1 MKIFLQ
7 ILFFIFLASNL
18 NALNI
23 DEAIKSTI
31 LNNPKVKIAIE
42 KLTESK
48 ELMSYAYGSKKP
60 TLTSTISGT
69 YANADKNTSTAS
81 TTPETLTDKYQ
92 LTVSQ
97 NLYDAGYNELEI
109 ARSKILF
116 NDEVIQFK
124 ITLQSLI
131 LEAIEGYLTVIN
143 YEKYLEANQKNYD
156 SMSKAF
162 EETKT
167 RFDIGSATLYDLQ
180 NAEASFAIASSNLFA
195 AEQNV
200 QISNKSFKRVVGL
213 QAINLEDV
221 LNINNLVNLSNT
233 IETAMDQN
241 LNLLLAKSD
250 IENKKILLLM
260 LIYLL
265 LILLLKE
272 KKSKKPSLDIS
283 GTAEYSDSGRI
294 DSGTKLTQGSVALTL
309 TIPLYQK
316 DQDNSNI
323 RKYHSQI
330 LQSEIYLEDF
340 REDIQIQIYNTYKDF
355 KISESNMSTNQI
367 VIQSI
372 ETSLNSLNEEYN
384 IGTKT
389 ITDLVNEEEKLLN
402 ANVNYLNS
410 KKNFI
415 TNYFK
420 LKSLDGSLIKL
431 FEHYIPATN

>member
-7 ILFFIFLASNL
+7 ILFFIFLTSNL

-48 ELMSYAYGSKKP
+48 ELISYAYGSKKP
-60 TLTSTISGT
+60 TLTSTISST

-180 NAEASFAIASSNLFA
+180 NAEASFATASSNLFA

-241 LNLLLAKSD
+241 LNLLLAISD
-250 IENKKILLLM
+250 IENKK
-260 LIYLL
+260 
-265 LILLLKE
+265 ILLLKE

>member
-7 ILFFIFLASNL
+7 ILFFIFLSSNL

-92 LTVSQ
+92 LTLSQ

-143 YEKYLEANQKNYD
+143 YEKYLEANKKNYD
-156 SMSKAF
+156 SLSKAF

-167 RFDIGSATLYDLQ
+167 RFDLGSATLYDLQ
-180 NAEASFAIASSNLFA
+180 NAEASFATASSNLFA

-213 QAINLEDV
+213 QAINLEDQ

-250 IENKKILLLM
+250 IENKKILLL
-260 LIYLL
+260 
-265 LILLLKE
+265 KE

-283 GTAEYSDSGRI
+283 GTAEYSDSGRV
-294 DSGTKLTQGSVALTL
+294 DSGTELTQGSVALTL

-340 REDIQIQIYNTYKDF
+340 RADILILIYNTYKDLQ
-355 KISESNMSTNQI
+355 ISESNMSSNQI

-372 ETSLNSLNEEYN
+372 KTSLNSLNEEYN

-410 KKNFI
+410 KKNYL

-431 FEHYIPATN
+431 FEHYIPVTN

>member
-7 ILFFIFLASNL
+7 FLFFIFLASNL

-156 SMSKAF
+156 SVLKAF

-167 RFDIGSATLYDLQ
+167 RFDLGSATLYELQ
-180 NAEASFAIASSNLFA
+180 NAEASFATASSNLFA

-241 LNLLLAKSD
+241 LNLLLAISD
-250 IENKKILLLM
+250 IENKK
-260 LIYLL
+260 
-265 LILLLKE
+265 ILLLKE
-272 KKSKKPSLDIS
+272 KKSKKPNLDIS
-283 GTAEYSDSGRI
+283 GTAEYSDSGRF

-323 RKYHSQI
+323 RKYYSQI

>member
-7 ILFFIFLASNL
+7 ILFFIFLSSNL

-69 YANADKNTSTAS
+69 YANADKKTSTAS

-92 LTVSQ
+92 LTLSQ

-143 YEKYLEANQKNYD
+143 YEKSLEANQKNYD
-156 SMSKAF
+156 SVSKAF

-167 RFDIGSATLYDLQ
+167 RFDLGSATLYDLQ

-213 QAINLEDV
+213 QAINLEDQ

-250 IENKKILLLM
+250 IENKKILLL
-260 LIYLL
+260 
-265 LILLLKE
+265 KE

-283 GTAEYSDSGRI
+283 GTAEYSDSGRV
-294 DSGTKLTQGSVALTL
+294 DSGTELTQGSVALTL

-340 REDIQIQIYNTYKDF
+340 REDILILIYNTYKDF
-355 KISESNMSTNQI
+355 QISESNMSTNQI

-410 KKNFI
+410 KKDFLI
-415 TNYFK
+415 NYFK

-431 FEHYIPATN
+431 FEHYIPVTN

>member
-7 ILFFIFLASNL
+7 ILFFIFLTSNL

-48 ELMSYAYGSKKP
+48 ELISYAYGSKKP

-156 SMSKAF
+156 SVLKAF

-180 NAEASFAIASSNLFA
+180 NAEASFATASSNLFA

-241 LNLLLAKSD
+241 LNLLLAISD
-250 IENKKILLLM
+250 IENKK
-260 LIYLL
+260 
-265 LILLLKE
+265 ILLLKE
-272 KKSKKPSLDIS
+272 KKSKKPNLDIS
-283 GTAEYSDSGRI
+283 GTAEYSDSGRV

>member
-7 ILFFIFLASNL
+7 ILFFIFLSSNL

-92 LTVSQ
+92 LTLSQ

-143 YEKYLEANQKNYD
+143 YEKSLEANQKNYD
-156 SMSKAF
+156 SVSKAF

-241 LNLLLAKSD
+241 LNLLLAIND
-250 IENKKILLLM
+250 IENKK
-260 LIYLL
+260 
-265 LILLLKE
+265 ILLLKE
-272 KKSKKPSLDIS
+272 KKSKKPNLDIS
-283 GTAEYSDSGRI
+283 GTAEYSDSGRV

-323 RKYHSQI
+323 RKYYSQI

>member
-69 YANADKNTSTAS
+69 YANADKKTSTAS
-81 TTPETLTDKYQ
+81 NTPETLTDKYQ
-92 LTVSQ
+92 LTLSQ

-124 ITLQSLI
+124 ITLQNLI

-143 YEKYLEANQKNYD
+143 YEKSLEANQKNYD
-156 SMSKAF
+156 SVSKAF

-180 NAEASFAIASSNLFA
+180 NAEASFAMASSNLFA

-241 LNLLLAKSD
+241 LNLLLAIND
-250 IENKKILLLM
+250 IENKK
-260 LIYLL
+260 
-265 LILLLKE
+265 ILLLKE
-272 KKSKKPSLDIS
+272 KKSKKPNLDIS
-283 GTAEYSDSGRI
+283 GTAEYSDSGRV

-340 REDIQIQIYNTYKDF
+340 REDIQIQIHNTYKDF

>member
-7 ILFFIFLASNL
+7 ILFFIFLSSNL

-69 YANADKNTSTAS
+69 YANADKKTSTAS

-92 LTVSQ
+92 LTLSQ

-143 YEKYLEANQKNYD
+143 YEKSLEANQKNYD
-156 SMSKAF
+156 SVSKAF

-167 RFDIGSATLYDLQ
+167 RFDLGSATLYDLQ

-213 QAINLEDV
+213 QAINLEDQ

-250 IENKKILLLM
+250 IENKKILLL
-260 LIYLL
+260 
-265 LILLLKE
+265 KE

-283 GTAEYSDSGRI
+283 GTAEYSDSGRV
-294 DSGTKLTQGSVALTL
+294 DSGTELTQGSVALTL

-340 REDIQIQIYNTYKDF
+340 RADILILIYNTYKDLQ
-355 KISESNMSTNQI
+355 ISESNMSSNQI

-410 KKNFI
+410 KKNYL

-420 LKSLDGSLIKL
+420 LKSLDGSLIKM
-431 FEHYIPATN
+431 FEHYIPVTN

>member
-7 ILFFIFLASNL
+7 ILFFIFLSSNL

-48 ELMSYAYGSKKP
+48 ELISYAYGSKKP

-81 TTPETLTDKYQ
+81 TTPEILTDKYQ
-92 LTVSQ
+92 LTLSQ

-143 YEKYLEANQKNYD
+143 YEKSLEANQKNYD
-156 SMSKAF
+156 SVSKAF

-167 RFDIGSATLYDLQ
+167 RFDLGSATLYDLQ
-180 NAEASFAIASSNLFA
+180 NAEASFATASSNLFA

-200 QISNKSFKRVVGL
+200 QISNKSFKRIVGL
-213 QAINLEDV
+213 QAINLENV

-250 IENKKILLLM
+250 IENKKILLL
-260 LIYLL
+260 
-265 LILLLKE
+265 KE

-283 GTAEYSDSGRI
+283 GTAEYSDSGRV
-294 DSGTKLTQGSVALTL
+294 DSGTELTQGSVALTL

-340 REDIQIQIYNTYKDF
+340 REDILILIYNTYKDLQ
-355 KISESNMSTNQI
+355 ISESNMSSNQI

-410 KKNFI
+410 KKNYL

-420 LKSLDGSLIKL
+420 LKSLDGSLIKM
-431 FEHYIPATN
+431 FEHYIPVTN

>member
-7 ILFFIFLASNL
+7 ILFFIFLSSNL

-81 TTPETLTDKYQ
+81 TTPEILTDKYQ
-92 LTVSQ
+92 LTLSQ

-143 YEKYLEANQKNYD
+143 YEKSLEANQKNYD
-156 SMSKAF
+156 SVSKAF

-167 RFDIGSATLYDLQ
+167 RFDLGSATLYDLQ

-213 QAINLEDV
+213 QAINLEDQ

-250 IENKKILLLM
+250 IENKKILLL
-260 LIYLL
+260 
-265 LILLLKE
+265 KE

-283 GTAEYSDSGRI
+283 GTAEYSDSGRV
-294 DSGTKLTQGSVALTL
+294 DSGTELTQGSVALTL

-410 KKNFI
+410 KKNYL

-420 LKSLDGSLIKL
+420 LKSLDGSLIKM
-431 FEHYIPATN
+431 FEHYIPVTN

>member
-1 MKIFLQ
+1 VKIFLQ

-92 LTVSQ
+92 LTLSQ

-143 YEKYLEANQKNYD
+143 YEKSLEANQKNYD
-156 SMSKAF
+156 SVSKAF

-167 RFDIGSATLYDLQ
+167 RFDLGSATLYDLQ

-213 QAINLEDV
+213 QAINLEDQ

-241 LNLLLAKSD
+241 LNLLLAIND
-250 IENKKILLLM
+250 IENKK
-260 LIYLL
+260 
-265 LILLLKE
+265 ILLLKE
-272 KKSKKPSLDIS
+272 KKSKKPNLDIS
-283 GTAEYSDSGRI
+283 GTAEYSDSGRV

-323 RKYHSQI
+323 RKYYSQI

-367 VIQSI
+367 VIKSI

>member
-92 LTVSQ
+92 LTLSQ

-124 ITLQSLI
+124 ITLQNLI

-143 YEKYLEANQKNYD
+143 YEKSLEANQKNYD
-156 SMSKAF
+156 SVSKAF

-241 LNLLLAKSD
+241 LNLLLAIND
-250 IENKKILLLM
+250 IENKK
-260 LIYLL
+260 
-265 LILLLKE
+265 ILLLKE
-272 KKSKKPSLDIS
+272 KKSKKPNLDIS
-283 GTAEYSDSGRI
+283 GTAEYSDSGRV

-323 RKYHSQI
+323 RKYYSQI

-340 REDIQIQIYNTYKDF
+340 KEDIQIQIYNTYKDF

-367 VIQSI
+367 VIKSI

>member
-7 ILFFIFLASNL
+7 ILFFIFLSLNL

-92 LTVSQ
+92 LTLSQ

-143 YEKYLEANQKNYD
+143 YEKSLEANQKNYD
-156 SMSKAF
+156 SVSKAF

-167 RFDIGSATLYDLQ
+167 RFDLGSATLYDLQ

-200 QISNKSFKRVVGL
+200 QISNKSFKRIVGL

-250 IENKKILLLM
+250 IENKKILLL
-260 LIYLL
+260 
-265 LILLLKE
+265 KE

-283 GTAEYSDSGRI
+283 GTAEYSDSGRV
-294 DSGTKLTQGSVALTL
+294 DSGTELTQGSVALTL

-340 REDIQIQIYNTYKDF
+340 RADILILIYNTYKDLQ
-355 KISESNMSTNQI
+355 ISESNMSSNQI

-372 ETSLNSLNEEYN
+372 ETSLKSLNEEYN

-410 KKNFI
+410 KKNYL

-420 LKSLDGSLIKL
+420 LKSLDGSLIKM
-431 FEHYIPATN
+431 FEHYIPVTN

>member
-1 MKIFLQ
+1 VKIFLQ

-69 YANADKNTSTAS
+69 YANADKKTSTAS

-92 LTVSQ
+92 LTLSQ

-124 ITLQSLI
+124 ITLQNLI

-143 YEKYLEANQKNYD
+143 YEKSLEANQKNYD
-156 SMSKAF
+156 SVSKAF

-213 QAINLEDV
+213 QATNLEDV

-241 LNLLLAKSD
+241 LNLLLAIND
-250 IENKKILLLM
+250 IENKK
-260 LIYLL
+260 
-265 LILLLKE
+265 ILLLKE
-272 KKSKKPSLDIS
+272 KKSKKPNLDIS
-283 GTAEYSDSGRI
+283 GTAEYSDSGRF

-323 RKYHSQI
+323 RKYYSQI

-340 REDIQIQIYNTYKDF
+340 REGIQIQIYNIYKDF

-367 VIQSI
+367 VIKSI

>member
-143 YEKYLEANQKNYD
+143 YEKSLEANQKNYD
-156 SMSKAF
+156 SVSKAF

-241 LNLLLAKSD
+241 LNLLLAIND
-250 IENKKILLLM
+250 IENKK
-260 LIYLL
+260 
-265 LILLLKE
+265 ILLLKE
-272 KKSKKPSLDIS
+272 KKSKKPNLDIS
-283 GTAEYSDSGRI
+283 GTAEYSDSGRV

-323 RKYHSQI
+323 RKYYSQI

>member
-7 ILFFIFLASNL
+7 ILFFIFLSSNL

-92 LTVSQ
+92 LTLSQ

-124 ITLQSLI
+124 ITLQNLI

-143 YEKYLEANQKNYD
+143 YEKSLEANQKNYD
-156 SMSKAF
+156 SVSKAF

-213 QAINLEDV
+213 QAINLEEV

-250 IENKKILLLM
+250 IENKKILLL
-260 LIYLL
+260 
-265 LILLLKE
+265 KE

-283 GTAEYSDSGRI
+283 GTAEYSDSGRV
-294 DSGTKLTQGSVALTL
+294 DSGTELTQGSVALTL

-410 KKNFI
+410 KKNYL

-420 LKSLDGSLIKL
+420 LKSLDGSLIKM
-431 FEHYIPATN
+431 FEHYIPVTN

>member
-143 YEKYLEANQKNYD
+143 YEKSLEANQKNYD
-156 SMSKAF
+156 SVSKAF

-241 LNLLLAKSD
+241 LNLLLAIND
-250 IENKKILLLM
+250 IENKK
-260 LIYLL
+260 
-265 LILLLKE
+265 ILLLKE
-272 KKSKKPSLDIS
+272 KKSKKPNLDIS
-283 GTAEYSDSGRI
+283 GTAEYSDSGRV
-294 DSGTKLTQGSVALTL
+294 DSGTKLTQGSLALTL

-323 RKYHSQI
+323 RKYYSQI

-340 REDIQIQIYNTYKDF
+340 REGIQIQIYNIYKDF

-431 FEHYIPATN
+431 FEHYIPATK

>member
-7 ILFFIFLASNL
+7 ILFFIFLTSNL

-156 SMSKAF
+156 SVLKAF

-241 LNLLLAKSD
+241 LNLLLAISD
-250 IENKKILLLM
+250 IENKK
-260 LIYLL
+260 
-265 LILLLKE
+265 ILLLKE

-372 ETSLNSLNEEYN
+372 ETSLKSLKEEYN

>member
-92 LTVSQ
+92 LTLSQ

-124 ITLQSLI
+124 ITLQNLI

-143 YEKYLEANQKNYD
+143 YEKSLEANQKNYD
-156 SMSKAF
+156 SVSKAF

-167 RFDIGSATLYDLQ
+167 RFDLGSATLYDLQ

-213 QAINLEDV
+213 QAINLEDQ

-250 IENKKILLLM
+250 IENKKILLL
-260 LIYLL
+260 
-265 LILLLKE
+265 KE

-283 GTAEYSDSGRI
+283 GTAEYSDSGRV
-294 DSGTKLTQGSVALTL
+294 DSGTELTQGSVALTL

-340 REDIQIQIYNTYKDF
+340 REGIQIQIYNTYKDF

-410 KKNFI
+410 KKNYL

-420 LKSLDGSLIKL
+420 LKSLDGSLIKM
-431 FEHYIPATN
+431 FEHYIPVTN

>member
-92 LTVSQ
+92 LTLSQ

-124 ITLQSLI
+124 ITLQNLI

-143 YEKYLEANQKNYD
+143 YEKSLEANQKNYD
-156 SMSKAF
+156 SVSKAF

-241 LNLLLAKSD
+241 LNLLLAIND
-250 IENKKILLLM
+250 IENKK
-260 LIYLL
+260 
-265 LILLLKE
+265 ILLLKE
-272 KKSKKPSLDIS
+272 KKSKKPNLDIS
-283 GTAEYSDSGRI
+283 GTAEYSDSGRV

-323 RKYHSQI
+323 RKYYSQI

>member
-69 YANADKNTSTAS
+69 YANADKKTSTAS

-124 ITLQSLI
+124 ITLQNLI

-156 SMSKAF
+156 SVLKAF

-241 LNLLLAKSD
+241 LNLLLAIND
-250 IENKKILLLM
+250 IENKK
-260 LIYLL
+260 
-265 LILLLKE
+265 ILLLKE
-272 KKSKKPSLDIS
+272 KKSKKPNLDIS
-283 GTAEYSDSGRI
+283 GTAEYSDSGRV

-323 RKYHSQI
+323 RKYYSQI

-340 REDIQIQIYNTYKDF
+340 REDIQIQIYHTYKDF

>member
-7 ILFFIFLASNL
+7 FLFFIFLTSNL

-143 YEKYLEANQKNYD
+143 YEKSLEANQKNYD
-156 SMSKAF
+156 SVSKAF

-167 RFDIGSATLYDLQ
+167 RFDIGSATLYELQ
-180 NAEASFAIASSNLFA
+180 NAEASFATASSNLFA

-241 LNLLLAKSD
+241 LNLLLAISD
-250 IENKKILLLM
+250 IENKK
-260 LIYLL
+260 
-265 LILLLKE
+265 ILLLKE

>member
-60 TLTSTISGT
+60 SLTSTISGT
-69 YANADKNTSTAS
+69 YANADKKTSTAS

-124 ITLQSLI
+124 ITLQNLI

-143 YEKYLEANQKNYD
+143 YEKSLEANQKNYD
-156 SMSKAF
+156 SVSKAF

-241 LNLLLAKSD
+241 LNLLLAIND
-250 IENKKILLLM
+250 IENKK
-260 LIYLL
+260 
-265 LILLLKE
+265 ILLLKE
-272 KKSKKPSLDIS
+272 KKSKKPNLDIS
-283 GTAEYSDSGRI
+283 GTAEYSDSGRV

-340 REDIQIQIYNTYKDF
+340 RADILILIYNTYKDLQ
-355 KISESNMSTNQI
+355 ISESNMSSNQI

>member
-241 LNLLLAKSD
+241 LNLLLAIND
-250 IENKKILLLM
+250 IENKK
-260 LIYLL
+260 
-265 LILLLKE
+265 ILLLKE
-272 KKSKKPSLDIS
+272 KKSKKPNLDIS
-283 GTAEYSDSGRI
+283 GTAEYSDSGRV

>member
-7 ILFFIFLASNL
+7 ILFFIFLSSNL

-92 LTVSQ
+92 LTLSQ

-143 YEKYLEANQKNYD
+143 YEKSLEANQKNYD
-156 SMSKAF
+156 SVSKAF

-167 RFDIGSATLYDLQ
+167 RFDLGSATLYDLQ

-213 QAINLEDV
+213 QAINLEDQ

-250 IENKKILLLM
+250 IENKKILLL
-260 LIYLL
+260 
-265 LILLLKE
+265 KE

-283 GTAEYSDSGRI
+283 GTAEYSDSGRF
-294 DSGTKLTQGSVALTL
+294 DSGTELTQGSVALTL

-340 REDIQIQIYNTYKDF
+340 REDILILIYNTYKDLQ
-355 KISESNMSTNQI
+355 ISESNMSSNQI

-410 KKNFI
+410 KKNYL

-420 LKSLDGSLIKL
+420 LKSLDGSLIKM
-431 FEHYIPATN
+431 FEHYIPVTN

>member
-7 ILFFIFLASNL
+7 ILFFIFLSSNL

-92 LTVSQ
+92 LTLSQ

-124 ITLQSLI
+124 ITLQNLI

-143 YEKYLEANQKNYD
+143 YEKSLEANQKNYD
-156 SMSKAF
+156 SVSKAF

-213 QAINLEDV
+213 QAINLEDQ

-250 IENKKILLLM
+250 IENKKILLL
-260 LIYLL
+260 
-265 LILLLKE
+265 KE

-283 GTAEYSDSGRI
+283 GTAEYSDSGRV
-294 DSGTKLTQGSVALTL
+294 DSGTELTQGSVALTL

-340 REDIQIQIYNTYKDF
+340 RADILILIYNTYKDLQ
-355 KISESNMSTNQI
+355 ISESNMSSNQI

-410 KKNFI
+410 KKDYL

-431 FEHYIPATN
+431 FEHYIPVTN

>member
-7 ILFFIFLASNL
+7 ILFFIFLASKL

-60 TLTSTISGT
+60 TLISTISGT
-69 YANADKNTSTAS
+69 YANADKKTSTAS

-109 ARSKILF
+109 ERSKILF
-116 NDEVIQFK
+116 NDEVIKFK
-124 ITLQSLI
+124 ITLQNLI

-143 YEKYLEANQKNYD
+143 YEKSLESNQKNYD
-156 SMSKAF
+156 SVSKAF

-213 QAINLEDV
+213 QAINLEDKI
-221 LNINNLVNLSNT
+221 NINNLVNLSST

-241 LNLLLAKSD
+241 LNLLLAIND
-250 IENKKILLLM
+250 IENKKILLL
-260 LIYLL
+260 
-265 LILLLKE
+265 KE
-272 KKSKKPSLDIS
+272 KKSKIANLDIS
-283 GTAEYSDSGRI
+283 GTAEYSDSGRV
-294 DSGTKLTQGSVALTL
+294 DSGTKLAQGSVALTL

-355 KISESNMSTNQI
+355 KISESNMSSNQI
-367 VIQSI
+367 VIKSI

-389 ITDLVNEEEKLLN
+389 ITDLVNEEEKLLK
-402 ANVNYLNS
+402 ANVDYLNS
-410 KKNFI
+410 KKDFL

-420 LKSLDGSLIKL
+420 LKSLDGSLIKM

>member
-7 ILFFIFLASNL
+7 ILFFIFLSSNL

-92 LTVSQ
+92 LTLSQ

-124 ITLQSLI
+124 ITLQNLI

-143 YEKYLEANQKNYD
+143 YEKSLEANQKNYD
-156 SMSKAF
+156 SVSKAF

-213 QAINLEDV
+213 QAINLEDQ

-250 IENKKILLLM
+250 IENKKILLL
-260 LIYLL
+260 
-265 LILLLKE
+265 KE

-283 GTAEYSDSGRI
+283 GTAEYSDSGRV
-294 DSGTKLTQGSVALTL
+294 DSGTELTQGSVALTL

-340 REDIQIQIYNTYKDF
+340 REGIQIQIYNIYKDF
-355 KISESNMSTNQI
+355 QISESNMSTNQI

-410 KKNFI
+410 KKNYL

-420 LKSLDGSLIKL
+420 LKSLDGSLIKM
-431 FEHYIPATN
+431 FEHYIPVTN

>member
-1 MKIFLQ
+1 VKIFLQ

-143 YEKYLEANQKNYD
+143 YEKSLEANQKNYD
-156 SMSKAF
+156 SVSKAF

-241 LNLLLAKSD
+241 LNLLLAIND
-250 IENKKILLLM
+250 IENKK
-260 LIYLL
+260 
-265 LILLLKE
+265 ILLLKE
-272 KKSKKPSLDIS
+272 KKSKKPNLDIS
-283 GTAEYSDSGRI
+283 GTAEYSDSGRV

-323 RKYHSQI
+323 RKYYSQI

-340 REDIQIQIYNTYKDF
+340 REDIQIQIYHTYKDF

>member
-7 ILFFIFLASNL
+7 ILFFIFLSSNL

-81 TTPETLTDKYQ
+81 TTPEILTDKYQ
-92 LTVSQ
+92 LTLSQ

-143 YEKYLEANQKNYD
+143 YEKSLEANQKNYD
-156 SMSKAF
+156 SVSKAF

-167 RFDIGSATLYDLQ
+167 RFDLGSATLYDLQ

-250 IENKKILLLM
+250 IENKKILLL
-260 LIYLL
+260 
-265 LILLLKE
+265 KE

-283 GTAEYSDSGRI
+283 GTAEYSDSGRV
-294 DSGTKLTQGSVALTL
+294 DSGTELTQGSVALTL

-340 REDIQIQIYNTYKDF
+340 RADILILIYNTYKDLQ
-355 KISESNMSTNQI
+355 ISESNMSSNQI

-410 KKNFI
+410 KKNFL

-420 LKSLDGSLIKL
+420 LKSLDGSLIKM
-431 FEHYIPATN
+431 FEHYIPVTN

>member
-60 TLTSTISGT
+60 SLTSTISGT

-92 LTVSQ
+92 LTLSQ

-143 YEKYLEANQKNYD
+143 YEKSLEANQKNYD
-156 SMSKAF
+156 SVSKAF

-167 RFDIGSATLYDLQ
+167 RFDLGSATLYDLQ

-241 LNLLLAKSD
+241 LNLLLAIND
-250 IENKKILLLM
+250 IENKK
-260 LIYLL
+260 
-265 LILLLKE
+265 ILLLKE
-272 KKSKKPSLDIS
+272 KKSKKPNLDIS
-283 GTAEYSDSGRI
+283 GTAEYSDSGRV

-323 RKYHSQI
+323 RKYYSQI

-340 REDIQIQIYNTYKDF
+340 REDILILIYNTYKDLQ
-355 KISESNMSTNQI
+355 ISESNMSSNQI

-431 FEHYIPATN
+431 FEHYIPVTN

>member
-7 ILFFIFLASNL
+7 ILFFIFLSSNL

-92 LTVSQ
+92 LTLSQ

-143 YEKYLEANQKNYD
+143 YEKSLEANQKNYD
-156 SMSKAF
+156 SVSKAF

-167 RFDIGSATLYDLQ
+167 RFDLGSATLYDLQ

-241 LNLLLAKSD
+241 LNLLLAIND
-250 IENKKILLLM
+250 IENKK
-260 LIYLL
+260 
-265 LILLLKE
+265 ILLLKE
-272 KKSKKPSLDIS
+272 KKSKKPNLDIS
-283 GTAEYSDSGRI
+283 GTAEYSDSGRV
-294 DSGTKLTQGSVALTL
+294 DSGTELTQGSVALTL

-340 REDIQIQIYNTYKDF
+340 RADILILIYNTYKDLQ
-355 KISESNMSTNQI
+355 ISESNMSSNQI

-410 KKNFI
+410 KKNYL

-420 LKSLDGSLIKL
+420 LKSLDGSLIKM
-431 FEHYIPATN
+431 FEHYIPVTN

>member
-1 MKIFLQ
+1 VKIFLQ

-143 YEKYLEANQKNYD
+143 YEKSLEANQKNYD
-156 SMSKAF
+156 SVSKAF

-241 LNLLLAKSD
+241 LNLLLAIND
-250 IENKKILLLM
+250 IENKK
-260 LIYLL
+260 
-265 LILLLKE
+265 ILLLKE
-272 KKSKKPSLDIS
+272 KKSKKPNLDIS
-283 GTAEYSDSGRI
+283 GTAEYSDSGRV

-323 RKYHSQI
+323 RKYYSQI

>member
-1 MKIFLQ
+1 VKIFLQ
-7 ILFFIFLASNL
+7 ILFFIFLSSNL

-60 TLTSTISGT
+60 SLTSTISGT
-69 YANADKNTSTAS
+69 YANADKKTSTAS

-92 LTVSQ
+92 LTLSQ

-143 YEKYLEANQKNYD
+143 YEKSLEANQKNYD
-156 SMSKAF
+156 SVSKAF

-167 RFDIGSATLYDLQ
+167 RFDLGSATLYDLQ

-241 LNLLLAKSD
+241 LNLLLAIND
-250 IENKKILLLM
+250 IENKK
-260 LIYLL
+260 
-265 LILLLKE
+265 ILLLKE
-272 KKSKKPSLDIS
+272 KKSKKPNLDIS
-283 GTAEYSDSGRI
+283 GTAEYSDSGRV
-294 DSGTKLTQGSVALTL
+294 DSGTELTQGSVALTL

-340 REDIQIQIYNTYKDF
+340 RADILILIYNTYKDLQ
-355 KISESNMSTNQI
+355 ISESNMSSNQI

-410 KKNFI
+410 KKDFL

-420 LKSLDGSLIKL
+420 LKSLDGSLIKM
-431 FEHYIPATN
+431 FEHYIPVTN

>member
-143 YEKYLEANQKNYD
+143 YEKSLEANQKNYD
-156 SMSKAF
+156 SVSKAF

-241 LNLLLAKSD
+241 LNLLLAIND
-250 IENKKILLLM
+250 IENKK
-260 LIYLL
+260 
-265 LILLLKE
+265 ILLLKE
-272 KKSKKPSLDIS
+272 KKSKKPNLDIS
-283 GTAEYSDSGRI
+283 GTAEYSDSGRV

-323 RKYHSQI
+323 RKYYSQI

-340 REDIQIQIYNTYKDF
+340 REDIQIQIYHTYKDF

>member
-92 LTVSQ
+92 LTLSQ

-143 YEKYLEANQKNYD
+143 YEKSLEANQKNYD
-156 SMSKAF
+156 SVSKAF

-167 RFDIGSATLYDLQ
+167 RFDLGTATLYDLQ

-200 QISNKSFKRVVGL
+200 QISNKSFKYIVGL

-241 LNLLLAKSD
+241 LNLLLAIND
-250 IENKKILLLM
+250 IENKK
-260 LIYLL
+260 
-265 LILLLKE
+265 ILLLKE
-272 KKSKKPSLDIS
+272 KKSKKPNLDIS
-283 GTAEYSDSGRI
+283 GTAEYSDSGRV

-323 RKYHSQI
+323 RKYYSQI

-367 VIQSI
+367 VIKSI

-389 ITDLVNEEEKLLN
+389 ITDLVNEEEKLLK
-402 ANVNYLNS
+402 AKVNYLNS
-410 KKNFI
+410 KKDFL

-420 LKSLDGSLIKL
+420 LKSLDGSLIKM
-431 FEHYIPATN
+431 FEHYIPVTN

>member
-7 ILFFIFLASNL
+7 ILFFIFLSSNL

-92 LTVSQ
+92 LTLSQ

-143 YEKYLEANQKNYD
+143 YEKSLESNQKNYD
-156 SMSKAF
+156 SVSKAF

-213 QAINLEDV
+213 QAINLEDQ

-250 IENKKILLLM
+250 IENKKILLL
-260 LIYLL
+260 
-265 LILLLKE
+265 KE

-283 GTAEYSDSGRI
+283 GTAEYSDSGRV
-294 DSGTKLTQGSVALTL
+294 DSGTELTQGSVALTL

-355 KISESNMSTNQI
+355 KISESNMSSNQI

-410 KKNFI
+410 KKNYL

-420 LKSLDGSLIKL
+420 LKSLDGSLLKL
-431 FEHYIPATN
+431 FEHYIPVTN

>member
-7 ILFFIFLASNL
+7 ILFFIFLTSNL

-156 SMSKAF
+156 SVLKAF

-241 LNLLLAKSD
+241 LNLLLAIND
-250 IENKKILLLM
+250 IENKK
-260 LIYLL
+260 
-265 LILLLKE
+265 ILLLKE

-389 ITDLVNEEEKLLN
+389 ITDLINEEEKLLN

-415 TNYFK
+415 INYFK

>member
-7 ILFFIFLASNL
+7 ILFFIFLTSNL

-48 ELMSYAYGSKKP
+48 ELISYAYGFKKP

-167 RFDIGSATLYDLQ
+167 RFDIGSATLYELQ
-180 NAEASFAIASSNLFA
+180 NAEASFATASSNLFA

-241 LNLLLAKSD
+241 LNLLLAISD
-250 IENKKILLLM
+250 IENKK
-260 LIYLL
+260 
-265 LILLLKE
+265 ILLLKE

-372 ETSLNSLNEEYN
+372 ETSLKSLNEEYN

>member
-7 ILFFIFLASNL
+7 ILFFIFLSSSL

-92 LTVSQ
+92 LTLSQ

-124 ITLQSLI
+124 ITLQNLI

-143 YEKYLEANQKNYD
+143 YEKSLEANQKNYD
-156 SMSKAF
+156 SVSKAF

-241 LNLLLAKSD
+241 LNLLLAIND
-250 IENKKILLLM
+250 IENKK
-260 LIYLL
+260 
-265 LILLLKE
+265 ILLLKE
-272 KKSKKPSLDIS
+272 KKSKKPNLDIS
-283 GTAEYSDSGRI
+283 GTAEYSDSGRV

-323 RKYHSQI
+323 RKYYSQI

-410 KKNFI
+410 KKNYL

-420 LKSLDGSLIKL
+420 LKSLDGSLIKM
-431 FEHYIPATN
+431 FEHYIPVTN